1 MKKISEMNIKIII
14 KLLNQ
19 LLKRRNGMILNL
31 KPCSWIE
38 INFQK
43 FIKGLLVLIDLRQ
56 GIVQLKLL
64 NKLLSLRI

>member
-1 MKKISEMNIKIII
+1 
-14 KLLNQ
+14 
-19 LLKRRNGMILNL
+19 MILNL